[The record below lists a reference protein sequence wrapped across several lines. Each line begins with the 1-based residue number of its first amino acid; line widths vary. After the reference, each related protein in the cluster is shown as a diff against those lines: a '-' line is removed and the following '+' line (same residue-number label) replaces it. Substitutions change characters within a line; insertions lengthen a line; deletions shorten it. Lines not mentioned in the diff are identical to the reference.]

1 MLCNPN
7 ARARRAGSRPLALGI
22 TTQVRNIRQR
32 MDPPIN
38 LVGNPGTYN
47 KKVQVARN
55 FNYYIFICYRILL
68 SSLVHTMNCCIILL
82 LFTRNNGNDRESNSL
97 PLAL

>member
-1 MLCNPN
+1 MLHAQMLCNPN
-7 ARARRAGSRPLALGI
+7 ALARAANSRPLALGI

-47 KKVQVARN
+47 KKVQVARHY
-55 FNYYIFICYRILL
+55 NYCIFICYRIYGLWYHELL
-68 SSLVHTMNCCIILL
+68 KHATVLY
-82 LFTRNNGNDRESNSL
+82 
-97 PLAL
+97 P